1 MRSMGRTQRLQPDLV
16 VGKPHCE
23 KKKNVRESGNP
34 EEWLVKYSTIADPW
48 LWNVKSKKPCV
59 YSTMHCLERSLVI
72 KSKTVCSR
80 PELNPGQL
88 TQLRQFKNTNH
99 VTIGVGNTPC

>member
-1 MRSMGRTQRLQPDLV
+1 
-16 VGKPHCE
+16 
-23 KKKNVRESGNP
+23 
-34 EEWLVKYSTIADPW
+34 
-48 LWNVKSKKPCV
+48 
-59 YSTMHCLERSLVI
+59 MHCLERSLVI